1 MRANF
6 PAFFEDVDIFG
17 GKRRPTGRV
26 GGSVVILDEIGKME
40 GAGQAGGSGT
50 DDQNIGLKS
59 FALYS
64 HWFFSLAE
72 QATGKLRGVHIWRT
86 IGFADWENLLAAGCE
101 VLSNALRLPGRNT
114 VKIREIGCANRAASG
129 IMRQGLRIALGVCL
143 TAFLASST
151 LAQYGG
157 GTGMGTTGTPGTPG
171 YVAPKSGY
179 GSGKAIGIGV
189 GAAAAGAGVLFLAMH
204 HHGAVTGC
212 VRQTDDGLRLVD
224 EKKNKS
230 YALEPGNVA
239 VKPGDRVELKGKKS
253 SGNGGA
259 EMFEPT
265 KVVKN
270 LGSCGPEAAH

>member
-1 MRANF
+1 
-6 PAFFEDVDIFG
+6 
-17 GKRRPTGRV
+17 
-26 GGSVVILDEIGKME
+26 
-40 GAGQAGGSGT
+40 
-50 DDQNIGLKS
+50 
-59 FALYS
+59 
-64 HWFFSLAE
+64 
-72 QATGKLRGVHIWRT
+72 
-86 IGFADWENLLAAGCE
+86 
-101 VLSNALRLPGRNT
+101 VLSNALRLPGGNILKT
-114 VKIREIGCANRAASG
+114 NEIGCANGAEKSG
-129 IMRQGLRIALGVCL
+129 IMRQALRIALGICL
-143 TAFLASST
+143 TTFLAGSA

-157 GTGMGTTGTPGTPG
+157 GTGMGTGTPGTPG
-171 YVAPKSGY
+171 YVPPKSGY

-189 GAAAAGAGVLFLAMH
+189 GAAAAGAGALFLVLH

-230 YALEPGNVA
+230 YALETGSVD

-265 KVVKN
+265 KVVKS